1 MRFSVPAGT
10 QTADGKAHV
19 CYNRK
24 RTKGKKGMLPKPLRG
39 VVPPMVTPLLDNDK
53 LDVKGLERLVE
64 HILAG
69 GVHGLFLLGTTG
81 EAPNLRYGLRCE
93 LVKRV
98 CKLVKGRVPVL
109 VGVTDTVF
117 AESVRLADTA
127 AGAGAVAVVAA
138 PPYYFAPGQPELVEY
153 YNRLADG
160 LPLPLFLYNMPSHT
174 KVMIDPYTVKALSEN
189 ANIVGIKDSSANI
202 VYFNAVRHILRDRAD
217 FSVLL
222 GPEEALGEVVLMG
235 AHGGVCG
242 GANLFPRLFTDLY
255 IAAAARDVA
264 RVLELQ
270 KRVMTVSGAL
280 YSVGRHMSSFLKG
293 VKCSLNLMGICSDFM
308 ADPFSRFREEERAII
323 RSRLLALGAEVGE
336 E

>member
-1 MRFSVPAGT
+1 
-10 QTADGKAHV
+10 
-19 CYNRK
+19 
-24 RTKGKKGMLPKPLRG
+24 MLPKPLRG
-39 VVPPMVTPLLDNDK
+39 VVPPMVTPLLENDK

-81 EAPNLRYGLRCE
+81 EAPDLSYGLRHE

-109 VGVTDTVF
+109 TGVTDTVF
-117 AESVRLADTA
+117 TESLRLAETA
-127 AGAGAVAVVAA
+127 AEAGAVATVAA

-153 YNRLADG
+153 YNHLADS

-217 FSVLL
+217 FAVLL

-242 GANLFPRLFTDLY
+242 GANIFPRLFVDVY
-255 IAAAARDVA
+255 EAAVAKNVA

-270 KRVMTVSGAL
+270 ERVMTVSGAL
-280 YSVGRHMSSFLKG
+280 YGVGRHMSSFLKG
-293 VKCSLNLMGICSDFM
+293 VKCSLDLMGICGDYM

-323 RSRLLALGAEVGE
+323 RERLIALGVKVKQ
-336 E
+336 

>member
-1 MRFSVPAGT
+1 M
-10 QTADGKAHV
+10 
-19 CYNRK
+19 
-24 RTKGKKGMLPKPLRG
+24 PKPLRG
-39 VVPPMVTPLLDNDK
+39 VVPPMVTPLLENDK

-64 HILAG
+64 HILTG

-81 EAPNLRYGLRCE
+81 EAPDLSYGLRHE

-109 VGVTDTVF
+109 TGVTDTVF
-117 AESVRLADTA
+117 TESLRLAETA
-127 AGAGAVAVVAA
+127 AEAGAVAAVAA

-153 YNRLADG
+153 YNHLADS

-217 FSVLL
+217 FAVLL

-242 GANLFPRLFTDLY
+242 GANIFPRLFVDVY
-255 IAAAARDVA
+255 EAAVAKNVA

-270 KRVMTVSGAL
+270 ERVMTVSGAL
-280 YSVGRHMSSFLKG
+280 YGVGRHMSSFLKG
-293 VKCSLNLMGICSDFM
+293 VKCSLDLMGICGDYM

-323 RSRLLALGAEVGE
+323 RERLIALGVKVKQ
-336 E
+336 

>member
-1 MRFSVPAGT
+1 
-10 QTADGKAHV
+10 
-19 CYNRK
+19 
-24 RTKGKKGMLPKPLRG
+24 MLPKPLRG
-39 VVPPMVTPLLDNDK
+39 VVPPMVTPLLDNET

-81 EAPNLRYGLRCE
+81 EAPNLAYGLRHE

-117 AESVRLADTA
+117 TESVRLAETA
-127 AGAGAVAVVAA
+127 AEAGAVAAVAA

-153 YNRLADG
+153 YNHLAES

-174 KVMIDPYTVKALSEN
+174 KVMIDPYTVKALAEN

-202 VYFNAVRHILRDRAD
+202 VYFNSVRHILRDRAD
-217 FSVLL
+217 FAVLL

-242 GANLFPRLFTDLY
+242 GANIFPQLFVDVY
-255 IAAAARDVA
+255 NAAFAQDVA

-270 KRVMTVSGAL
+270 ERVMTVSGAL
-280 YSVGRHMSSFLKG
+280 YGVGRHMSSFLKG
-293 VKCSLNLMGICSDFM
+293 VKCSLDLMGICSDYM

-323 RSRLLALGAEVGE
+323 RERLITLGVMVK
-336 E
+336 

>member
-1 MRFSVPAGT
+1 M
-10 QTADGKAHV
+10 
-19 CYNRK
+19 
-24 RTKGKKGMLPKPLRG
+24 PKPLRG
-39 VVPPMVTPLLDNDK
+39 VVPPMVTPLLDNAT

-64 HILAG
+64 HMLEGHI
-69 GVHGLFLLGTTG
+69 HGLFLLGTTG
-81 EAPNLRYGLRCE
+81 EAPDLSYELRHE

-117 AESVRLADTA
+117 KESLRLAVTA
-127 AGAGAVAVVAA
+127 AEAGAVAAVAA

-153 YNRLADG
+153 YNHLADS

-174 KVMIDPYTVKALSEN
+174 KVMIDPYTVKALAGN

-202 VYFNAVRHILRDRAD
+202 VYFNAVRHILRERAD

-242 GANLFPRLFTDLY
+242 GANIFPQLFVDVY
-255 IAAAARDVA
+255 NAAVARDV
-264 RVLELQ
+264 RLVLELQ
-270 KRVMTVSGAL
+270 ERVMTVSSSL
-280 YSVGRHMSSFLKG
+280 YGVGRHMSSFLKG
-293 VKCSLNLMGICSDFM
+293 VKCSLDLMGICSDYM
-308 ADPFSRFREEERAII
+308 ADPFSRFREEERSII
-323 RSRLLALGAEVGE
+323 RERLIALGVKVK
-336 E
+336 